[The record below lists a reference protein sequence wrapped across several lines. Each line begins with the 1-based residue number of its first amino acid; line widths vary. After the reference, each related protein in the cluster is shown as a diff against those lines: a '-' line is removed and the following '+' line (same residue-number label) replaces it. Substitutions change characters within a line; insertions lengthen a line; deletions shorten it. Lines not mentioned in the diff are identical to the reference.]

1 MSLPVR
7 ILLVASGFLACGV
20 TAWLLSGGD
29 EEAPAPKLAQAAPAS
44 TAWGASPFA
53 AGPAG
58 SNVQSGFAALPTV
71 LYGRNGRAVDFG
83 GLSAAE
89 YIAQWGSR
97 ARTGDVAAA
106 YKVYQAA
113 DLCAGINEP
122 LPDFT
127 SDNDRKDAEAER
139 QKMAQLC
146 KGVSPA
152 QVDERMRFLSLAAG
166 AGNIDAQIDF
176 FMEGPNGKPQD
187 QASEEAMQKWK
198 ADALGYLTSA
208 GQHGDAFALGL
219 LANAYDAG
227 TIVDADAQTSLA
239 YAVANAQARR
249 ITVPLES
256 LRSRYAQLSQG
267 DFDAA
272 VQRGT
277 QMSAGCCASQ

>member
-7 ILLVASGFLACGV
+7 ILLAASGALACGATV
-20 TAWLLSGGD
+20 WLLSSGD
-29 EEAPAPKLAQAAPAS
+29 GDAPAPKLAQEAPTR

-53 AGPAG
+53 SGDAENGTLP
-58 SNVQSGFAALPTV
+58 GFAALSAV

-113 DLCAGINEP
+113 DLCAGLSEP

-127 SDNDRKDAEAER
+127 TDSERDDAQAER
-139 QKMAQLC
+139 RHVMQLC
-146 KGVSPA
+146 KGVSQA
-152 QVDERMRFLSLAAG
+152 QVDERMRFLTMAAG
-166 AGNIDAQIDF
+166 AGNVDAQIDF

-187 QASEEAMQKWK
+187 QASDEALQKWK
-198 ADALGYLTSA
+198 TESLGYLTSA
-208 GQHGDAFALGL
+208 GQRGDAFALGL

-227 TIVDADAQTSLA
+227 TIVDPDAKTSLT
-239 YAVANAQARR
+239 YAVANAAARK
-249 ITVPLES
+249 ITLPLDS
-256 LRSRYAQLSQG
+256 LRSRYSQLSA
-267 DFDAA
+267 DEFAAA

-277 QMSAGCCASQ
+277 QMSAGCCAQ